1 VYGIVHRLRLDVN
14 IDDHMRSLKE
24 KKRRPYRL
32 QRRAARQAETY
43 KALARAAF
51 ELHSSIGP
59 ARTTVSAI
67 AEKAGVQRL
76 TVYRH
81 FADQDAIF
89 AACSAYSFAQDPP
102 PNPEAWR
109 AIADP
114 QIRLRTALHAL
125 YGYYGRKRQ
134 LLANLYRD
142 AELPV
147 VAAALSRRGEVLAT
161 GAAVLAEGWL
171 APTSKGARFVA
182 AAIGHALD
190 FTTWQSLVETQRLSQ
205 EEAVET
211 MLGLVSSVSAPA
223 SGPDALPRV
232 VAPRPA
238 RSTKP
243 RRTRSKPA

>member
-1 VYGIVHRLRLDVN
+1 VYAIVHRFKPDVN
-14 IDDHMRSLKE
+14 INDHMRSLKQ

-32 QRRAARQAETY
+32 QRRAARQAETHTT
-43 KALARAAF
+43 LARAAF

-81 FADQDAIF
+81 FPDQDAIF
-89 AACSAYSFAQDPP
+89 TACSAYSFAQDPP

-109 AIADP
+109 ANADP
-114 QIRLRTALHAL
+114 QIRLRTALLAL

-142 AELPV
+142 AEMPV
-147 VAAALSRRGEVLAT
+147 VAAALSRRREILAKGVVVL
-161 GAAVLAEGWL
+161 VEGWGG
-171 APTSKGARFVA
+171 ANRKTARFVT

-190 FTTWQSLVETQRLSQ
+190 FTTWQSLVETQRLS
-205 EEAVET
+205 EAEAVET
-211 MLGLVSSVSAPA
+211 MLGFVDSVRSAAIGLIASPRIRAAHAAPA
-223 SGPDALPRV
+223 AKS
-232 VAPRPA
+232 
-238 RSTKP
+238 
-243 RRTRSKPA
+243 RRTRSRRA

>member
-1 VYGIVHRLRLDVN
+1 MSSPKL
-14 IDDHMRSLKE
+14 

-32 QRRAARQAETY
+32 QRRAVRQAETHH
-43 KALARAAF
+43 ALARAAF

-81 FADQDAIF
+81 FPDHDAIF
-89 AACSAYSFAQDPP
+89 TACSAYSFAHDPP

-109 AIADP
+109 AIADAEL
-114 QIRLRTALHAL
+114 RLQTALREL

-142 AELPV
+142 AEMPV
-147 VAAALSRRGEVLAT
+147 VGAALSRRREVLAKGVDILLQGWVGADGET
-161 GAAVLAEGWL
+161 GRLIG
-171 APTSKGARFVA
+171 

-190 FTTWQSLVETQRLSQ
+190 FTTWCSLVETQGLSE
-205 EEAVET
+205 EEAAEA
-211 MLGLVSSVSAPA
+211 MRRLIRGM
-223 SGPDALPRV
+223 GERIE
-232 VAPRPA
+232 VAPLPA
-238 RSTKP
+238 RSVAHGLRP
-243 RRTRSKPA
+243 QRLRRGAARA

>member
-1 VYGIVHRLRLDVN
+1 VHAIVHRFKPNVN
-14 IDDHMRSLKE
+14 IDEHMRSLK
-24 KKRRPYRL
+24 KRPRRPYRL
-32 QRRAARQAETY
+32 QRRAARQAETRM
-43 KALARAAF
+43 ALARAAF

-59 ARTTVSAI
+59 ARTSVSAI

-81 FADQDAIF
+81 FPDQDAIF
-89 AACSAYSFAQDPP
+89 TACSAYSFAQDPP
-102 PNPEAWR
+102 PRPEAWG

-114 QIRLRTALHAL
+114 RIRLRTALHTL

-147 VAAALSRRGEVLAT
+147 VAAALSRRGEVLAK
-161 GAAVLAEGWL
+161 GVAVLVEGWVT
-171 APTSKGARFVA
+171 PNGKRARFAA

-190 FTTWQSLVETQRLSQ
+190 FTTWQSLVETQRFSQ

-211 MLGLVSSVSAPA
+211 MLGLVSSVSSPA
-223 SGPDALPRV
+223 SGPDAFPGVR
-232 VAPRPA
+232 APRPA
-238 RSTKP
+238 KP
-243 RRTRSKPA
+243 RRTRTKPA